1 MKHKILITVTDTK
14 GFRQF
19 TLGQIVKRLIFG
31 VLFALVAGA
40 VAAYFYMMWLED
52 AYEEAKLRQRV
63 LERNITVLNERIEKR
78 QEELERLG
86 DRLSDLEVFVGE
98 KPGKDFSTSTRL
110 ANVTLSAAQ
119 IALLFSIVPS
129 GAPLPMHGVTSAYGW
144 RKHPIKGGREFHA
157 GIDLRAK
164 NRKPVWTTAD
174 GVVEYA
180 GYHKRSGYGN
190 LVIVDHGFGFKTYYG
205 HLKKVSVRTG
215 DTLIK
220 GDLVGISG
228 NSGMSTAPHLH
239 YEIRFLTRPLNPYPF
254 LKWKKES
261 YSSIFKKV
269 KKVPWESFIALISHI
284 AAQAI
289 PPSSRPARESKAPSS
304 AAEGSTSTERSK
316 GMSSPKTT
324 SS

>member
-1 MKHKILITVTDTK
+1 MKHKILITITDTEN
-14 GFRQF
+14 FRQF
-19 TLGQIVKRLIFG
+19 SLGQIFRWV
-31 VLFALVAGA
+31 FAAFLLLVVAAGA
-40 VAAYFYMMWLED
+40 AAYFYLVWLEE
-52 AYEEAKLRQRV
+52 AYKEARLRQMV
-63 LERNITVLNERIEKR
+63 LERNVSILNGKILER
-78 QEELERLG
+78 QQALDRLG
-86 DRLSDLEVFVGE
+86 DRLNDLELFVGE
-98 KPGKDFSTSTRL
+98 SPGKDFSTSVRIQ
-110 ANVTLSAAQ
+110 NVTLSAAQ
-119 IALLFSIVPS
+119 LALLFSIVPN
-129 GAPLPMHGVTSAYGW
+129 GEPLPMQGVTSAYGW
-144 RKHPIKGGREFHA
+144 RKHPIKGGKEFHA

-164 NRKPVWTTAD
+164 NQKPVWTTAN

-228 NSGMSTAPHLH
+228 NSGLSTAPHLH
-239 YEIRFLTRPLNPYPF
+239 YEIRFLARPLNPYPF

-261 YSSIFKKV
+261 YTSIFKKV
-269 KKVPWESFIALISHI
+269 KKVPWESFIALISHM

-289 PPSSRPARESKAPSS
+289 PPSSLQEPESKDRSS
-304 AAEGSTSTERSK
+304 ATEGSISTEKSK
-316 GMSSPKTT
+316 ETSSPKAT